1 MILSESL
8 LNELLDEFNDKKHL
22 PYVIGKSLPIL
33 FFGDIESFA
42 RFVRINAAVKF
53 VEINKIMDDC
63 HDFDL
68 LTTSFAPPLIR
79 K

>member
-33 FFGDIESFA
+33 FL
-42 RFVRINAAVKF
+42 
-53 VEINKIMDDC
+53 EILN
-63 HDFDL
+63 H
-68 LTTSFAPPLIR
+68 SLIKKR
-79 K
+79 KL